1 MVNNYFQ
8 KRVHVY
14 RYIYILERY
23 IDILETDKSCN
34 SLAEVLGFIQ
44 KYMLARTFSLL
55 LFAEQWNKLLRKF
68 LVEKGKIVMITIVDS
83 CCLRTDY
90 KLNL

>member
-55 LFAEQWNKLLRKF
+55 LFVEQWNKLLRKF
-68 LVEKGKIVMITIVDS
+68 LVEKGKIAIITI
-83 CCLRTDY
+83 
-90 KLNL
+90 